1 MLPNC
6 PKCKS
11 EYTYEVGSLL
21 ICPECGHEW
30 TAASQTAEEE
40 ASIIRDANGNVLND
54 GDTVTI
60 IKDLKVKGATSAL
73 KQGTKVKNIR
83 LLYDVTDGHD
93 IDCKIDGFGA
103 MKLKSSVVKKI

>member
-11 EYTYEVGSLL
+11 EYTYEDGSLL

-30 TAASQTAEEE
+30 TAASQAAEEE

-60 IKDLKVKGATSAL
+60 IKDLKLRV
-73 KQGTKVKNIR
+73 Q
-83 LLYDVTDGHD
+83 HQH
-93 IDCKIDGFGA
+93 
-103 MKLKSSVVKKI
+103 